1 MGAANTTAHRTRHAP
16 GQQAVPRQPAGRPPS
31 GHPPASRHPAD
42 GPLMGGPGMDGPGM
56 DGPGPGGPRGAG
68 PSDRPGGRAGAGPR
82 TLSREDLELLQML
95 ADGALLG
102 AVARKLQ
109 TSERTVRRRI
119 RSICDL
125 LGVDAPIQAV
135 VWAARRGLL

>member
-1 MGAANTTAHRTRHAP
+1 MGAANRTAP
-16 GQQAVPRQPAGRPPS
+16 GTGPAVPGAMPGA
-31 GHPPASRHPAD
+31 AM
-42 GPLMGGPGMDGPGM
+42 PLD
-56 DGPGPGGPRGAG
+56 
-68 PSDRPGGRAGAGPR
+68 
-82 TLSREDLELLQML
+82 REDLELLRLL

-102 AVARKLQ
+102 AVARRLR

-119 RSICDL
+119 RSICNR